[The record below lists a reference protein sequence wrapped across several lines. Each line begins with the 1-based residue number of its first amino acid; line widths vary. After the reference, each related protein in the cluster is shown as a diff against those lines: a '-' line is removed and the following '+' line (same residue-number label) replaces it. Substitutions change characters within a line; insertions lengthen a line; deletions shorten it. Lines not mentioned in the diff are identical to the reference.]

1 MYCYQRYVRHISYS
15 SVLLLLNKVSQ
26 SNERSETINNVKKGK
41 KIVLYFSNYY
51 MTFIQKEKSV
61 FVTTEEPLK
70 TGIGFYG
77 PHLIRL
83 LHGSQKQTVYHG
95 SQVTSHHS
103 QTTSQL

>member
-1 MYCYQRYVRHISYS
+1 
-15 SVLLLLNKVSQ
+15 
-26 SNERSETINNVKKGK
+26 
-41 KIVLYFSNYY
+41 

-83 LHGSQKQTVYHG
+83 LHGSQKQTVYQG
-95 SQVTSHHS
+95 SQVTSHHQS
-103 QTTSQL
+103 PLANNKPIYCRQQEIVRL

>member
-1 MYCYQRYVRHISYS
+1 MI
-15 SVLLLLNKVSQ
+15 
-26 SNERSETINNVKKGK
+26 
-41 KIVLYFSNYY
+41 
-51 MTFIQKEKSV
+51 FIQKEKSV

-70 TGIGFYG
+70 TGIGSYG

-103 QTTSQL
+103 CAFDGALIYYKKLHNSAWLS